1 MFGRAAAALVAKLHS
16 RKEASCSTS
25 RLPSCS
31 RSLSTVKRPTQEAAR
46 AIFVKAVANAPVIGD
61 LVPLVDFTMKQF
73 FDPMRKMMKVKT
85 ERGTDFFTLGHMVS
99 GAMMV
104 GLVER
109 CKANAFHRDIRSGT
123 RTGITESDVLD
134 AIDKFTEENRGVP
147 DVYAL
152 QDFAEAL
159 GHGVL
164 EVSPIR
170 AEIKMVNTNVTGT
183 LQ

>member
-31 RSLSTVKRPTQEAAR
+31 RSLSTVKRPTHEAAR
-46 AIFVKAVANAPVIGD
+46 AIFVKALANEPVIRD

-152 QDFAEAL
+152 QDFAE
-159 GHGVL
+159 G
-164 EVSPIR
+164 
-170 AEIKMVNTNVTGT
+170 AEGEAARGSEAARGAKAEAEASEGSR
-183 LQ
+183 

>member
-1 MFGRAAAALVAKLHS
+1 MKAL
-16 RKEASCSTS
+16 
-25 RLPSCS
+25 
-31 RSLSTVKRPTQEAAR
+31 
-46 AIFVKAVANAPVIGD
+46 ANAPVIGD

-73 FDPMRKMMKVKT
+73 FDPMRKMMKVKS
-85 ERGTDFFTLGHMVS
+85 GTDFLTLGHMVS

>member
-1 MFGRAAAALVAKLHS
+1 M
-16 RKEASCSTS
+16 
-25 RLPSCS
+25 
-31 RSLSTVKRPTQEAAR
+31 STVKRPTQEAAR

-61 LVPLVDFTMKQF
+61 LVPLVDFTMEQF

-134 AIDKFTEENRGVP
+134 AIDKITEESRGVP

>member
-1 MFGRAAAALVAKLHS
+1 M
-16 RKEASCSTS
+16 
-25 RLPSCS
+25 
-31 RSLSTVKRPTQEAAR
+31 STVKRPTHEAAR

-61 LVPLVDFTMKQF
+61 LVPLVDFTMEQF

-85 ERGTDFFTLGHMVS
+85 ERGTDFLTLGHMVS

-134 AIDKFTEENRGVP
+134 AIDKITEENRCRISQKP
-147 DVYAL
+147 SAT
-152 QDFAEAL
+152 ASSRSRRSAPR
-159 GHGVL
+159 
-164 EVSPIR
+164 SRWSIP
-170 AEIKMVNTNVTGT
+170 M
-183 LQ
+183 